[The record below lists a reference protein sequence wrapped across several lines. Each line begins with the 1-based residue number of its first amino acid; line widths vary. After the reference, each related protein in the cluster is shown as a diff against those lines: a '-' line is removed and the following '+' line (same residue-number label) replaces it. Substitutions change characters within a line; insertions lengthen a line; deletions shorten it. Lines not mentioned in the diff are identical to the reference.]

1 MGPHQQPILPR
12 HHQRSAWQQAQRNW
26 SMLRRVRV
34 LLSVQG
40 RVAILPAKIIYTNA
54 AIQEGEMQNVEQAR
68 FNMIEQQIRPCEV
81 LEGRIL
87 ELLKHV
93 RRELFVPKD
102 MRELAFADME
112 IPLGYGAYM
121 WQPKLE
127 ARTAQELHLTRNDQ
141 VLEVGTGS
149 GYLTALLSALAGH
162 VTSVEIVPQLSATA
176 RQNLAAMH
184 RDNITLEIG
193 DASHGWVN
201 SERYD
206 VIVLTGSTP
215 VLPESFQN
223 SLKIGGR
230 LFAIVGDP
238 PVMEAKLI
246 TRVAPDIYHTVI
258 IMETCVAPLQNAQQP
273 KRFVF

>member
-1 MGPHQQPILPR
+1 
-12 HHQRSAWQQAQRNW
+12 
-26 SMLRRVRV
+26 
-34 LLSVQG
+34 
-40 RVAILPAKIIYTNA
+40 
-54 AIQEGEMQNVEQAR
+54 MQNIEQAR

-93 RRELFVPKD
+93 RREHFVPAGKKG
-102 MRELAFADME
+102 LAFADME
-112 IPLGYGAYM
+112 VPLGYGAAM

-127 ARTAQELHLTRNDQ
+127 ARTVQELHLTRNDQ

-162 VTSVEIVPQLSATA
+162 VTSVEIVPELSDMAK
-176 RQNLAAMH
+176 QNLAAYH

-193 DASHGWVN
+193 DAAHGWDN
-201 SERYD
+201 GTYD

-215 VLPESFQN
+215 VLPAVFQN
-223 SLKIGGR
+223 SLNVGGR
-230 LFAIVGDP
+230 LFAIVGDA

-246 TRVAPDIYHTVI
+246 TRVAPDTFETVN
-258 IMETCVAPLQNAQQP
+258 IMETSVAPLRNAEQS